1 MTTKFPKSPM
11 KSPALTAWTQDYDF
25 DDFFEAY
32 GVYKSQTY
40 NTRKRAREDA
50 KTINYKVIVSII
62 LNCLSKTPFSEDDI
76 LSEFI
81 EQASYEDDYIGDL
94 SPIEQQIKNIDYLY
108 NVMNKWITARK
119 IGLSS
124 PITIYR
130 GFNYTRYEKL
140 FKLPLTSSGSTL
152 ENINEGEI
160 ITIPTF
166 LSTSVVRNS
175 ALRFASR
182 NSFFWEIFIPEDK
195 LSVFKYVYLGDE
207 VDLDSDKLKESEIL
221 LNIGTQ
227 LKYINSEVTENT
239 VITPLLNGKT
249 KLDTINCVIQRFE
262 FVGYSDK
269 VNLSYLD
276 ECLLLNLNKKRR
288 LEGEYGQL
296 RKKSKKK
303 KTKKKKAKKRSRK
316 KKSKKKKS
324 KKRSKKKR
332 V

>member
-11 KSPALTAWTQDYDF
+11 NSSALTAWTQDYDF

-32 GVYKSQTY
+32 GVYKSSTY

-62 LNCLSKTPFSEDDI
+62 LNCLSNTPFSEDDI

-81 EQASYEDDYIGDL
+81 EQSSYEDGYRGDL
-94 SPIEQQIKNIDYLY
+94 SPIEQQVKNIDYLY

-130 GFNYTRYEKL
+130 GFDYNRYEKL
-140 FKLPLTSSGSTL
+140 FKLPLTSSGNTL

-182 NSFFWEIFIPEDK
+182 NSFFWEIFIPEEM

-207 VDLDSDKLKESEIL
+207 VDLDSDNLKESEIL

-239 VITPLLNGKT
+239 VIKPQLNGKT
-249 KLDTINCVIQRFE
+249 KLDTINCVIQRFK

-276 ECLLLNLNKKRR
+276 ECLLSNLNKKRR
-288 LEGEYGQL
+288 LEGEFGQL

-303 KTKKKKAKKRSRK
+303 SKKKKSRKRSK